1 MKKIFLILFVGVAGM
16 LFSGCMSTMV
26 YLQQTPSELVLANV
40 KSENREVSCT
50 FRSNIPNDFDLGGY
64 NNYCNM
70 NAAYRSNLL
79 AYMNTKFSLVD
90 QGDVVVDVVL
100 LSCNISDADVTAL
113 GKSLM
118 QTFSFSNSTDR
129 LMTTKMV
136 IHVAIRSGQQVIAEK
151 TITTSDQMSYE
162 SGSNSVDPD
171 AAKVSYNRVIDK
183 NILMLDKYLST
194 FTWSQNPQAQPIPQQ
209 IPQAPQHPVQQ
220 APQPQPAPAQQPG
233 NSGSF

>member
-1 MKKIFLILFVGVAGM
+1 
-16 LFSGCMSTMV
+16 
-26 YLQQTPSELVLANV
+26 
-40 KSENREVSCT
+40 
-50 FRSNIPNDFDLGGY
+50 
-64 NNYCNM
+64 M